1 MNGQKVEFPTKNTS
15 SITLI
20 TLETIF
26 LRSNFN
32 NSYVWMRCILVSE
45 ESPCLEAYSW
55 LSRTSTR
62 MGGRRVLEDVGWTR
76 FGVAWYNRQVVRCIL
91 LELRGRKFWVFFAFG
106 WVKRRAKSSVNKNVV
121 YLFLRLWDIN
131 VPHPHWWKDRLQP
144 DREGS
149 WWFGCQVQRF
159 CTQMV
164 SFEVIFEVFGAQV
177 ATGLWNIHESSVS
190 MAAKGTA
197 QTQFT
202 EAQVIFFAAS
212 CGCTDVLLD

>member
-1 MNGQKVEFPTKNTS
+1 MYT
-15 SITLI
+15 
-20 TLETIF
+20 
-26 LRSNFN
+26 
-32 NSYVWMRCILVSE
+32 CIGGI
-45 ESPCLEAYSW
+45 PMSW
-55 LSRTSTR
+55 GLQ
-62 MGGRRVLEDVGWTR
+62 LALQDLD
-76 FGVAWYNRQVVRCIL
+76 AH
-91 LELRGRKFWVFFAFG
+91 GRKAGFGGCWLDSIWCCLVQPTSREVHTSWTSRQEVLSFFAFG

-159 CTQMV
+159 CTQIV